1 MSYEGNVLWDAMKA
15 AKYRNTLAELIKV
28 SKTETTDLTQFM
40 NSLLRVVAEAVH
52 AEAGTLWYYSKFA
65 DGRIHPKAAFGG
77 SDLGDFSL
85 APGEGIAGNV
95 IQTGQGTIIQDCQ
108 KDSRWS
114 VKVDAGTGFITRSM
128 ICVPLKDGD
137 IGFGCIQLINRTDGS
152 LYDDKDFKFME
163 SLAVET
169 SRIIMDHS
177 KDLFMGYFS
186 AFEDKNQA
194 GFESLSNCESVEEM
208 LAEIRKIPQYLE
220 LKGLK
225 AWMFEQHCKR
235 LWALCHPKKEDR
247 RE

>member
-28 SKTETTDLTQFM
+28 SKTEASDLTQFM

-52 AEAGTLWYYSKFA
+52 AEVGTLWYYSKFA

-77 SDLGDFSL
+77 SNLGDFSL

-95 IQTGQGTIIQDCQ
+95 ILTGQGTIIQDCQ
-108 KDSRWS
+108 KDIRWS
-114 VKVDAGTGFITRSM
+114 GKVDAGTGFITRSM

-152 LYDDKDFKFME
+152 LYDDKDLKFME
-163 SLAVET
+163 SLAIET
-169 SRIIMDHS
+169 SKIIMDHS

-186 AFEDKNQA
+186 AFEDKNTV
-194 GFESLSNCESVEEM
+194 GFASLENCDSIEEM
-208 LAEIRKIPQYLE
+208 LLEIRKMPQYLQ
-220 LKGLK
+220 LRGFQ
-225 AWMFEQHCKR
+225 AWAYEQHCRK
-235 LWALCHPKKEDR
+235 LWKSCHPKKKED
-247 RE
+247 

>member
-28 SKTETTDLTQFM
+28 SKTEASDLTQFM

-52 AEAGTLWYYSKFA
+52 AEVGTLWYYSKFA

-77 SDLGDFSL
+77 SNLGDFSL

-95 IQTGQGTIIQDCQ
+95 ILTGQGTIIQDCQ
-108 KDSRWS
+108 KDIRWS
-114 VKVDAGTGFITRSM
+114 GKVDAGTGFITRSM

-152 LYDDKDFKFME
+152 LYDDKDLKFME
-163 SLAVET
+163 SLAIET
-169 SRIIMDHS
+169 SKIIMDHS

-186 AFEDKNQA
+186 AFEDKNTV
-194 GFESLSNCESVEEM
+194 GFASLENCDSIEEM
-208 LAEIRKIPQYLE
+208 LLEIRKMPQYLQ
-220 LKGLK
+220 LSGFKVW
-225 AWMFEQHCKR
+225 AYEQHCRK
-235 LWALCHPKKEDR
+235 LWKFCHPQKKED
-247 RE
+247 